1 MLGVTLL
8 IPLIIFIYWIG
19 QFFKQKTI
27 SKQQKIK
34 NGIYHKMEQSWKIQL
49 VSKVN
54 RLLTT
59 YPHAF
64 AFLMIALLK
73 INCLILLQ
81 NCAVWFNIGKHKKWI
96 LKLKK
101 LQYFLNLFLT
111 MVIFFRLFYF
121 LCFCGR
127 DTISFGKGLN
137 QR

>member
-1 MLGVTLL
+1 MLGVILL

-64 AFLMIALLK
+64 AF
-73 INCLILLQ
+73 
-81 NCAVWFNIGKHKKWI
+81 
-96 LKLKK
+96 
-101 LQYFLNLFLT
+101 
-111 MVIFFRLFYF
+111 
-121 LCFCGR
+121 
-127 DTISFGKGLN
+127 
-137 QR
+137 